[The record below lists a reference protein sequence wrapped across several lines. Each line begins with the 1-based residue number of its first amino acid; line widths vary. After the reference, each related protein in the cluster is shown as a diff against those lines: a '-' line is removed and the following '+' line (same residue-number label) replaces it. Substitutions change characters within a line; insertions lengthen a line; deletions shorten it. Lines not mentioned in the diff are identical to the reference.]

1 MSREWFP
8 QSDCVRWLVT
18 RLAVAEAATFF
29 DPIPAVLTIEHVRLN
44 TQYDYYRPYTMD
56 SSPTETSEHSSNHET
71 DRPADRIRAER
82 IPMERSM
89 RALLGVEGVSFLLA
103 STIHAGI
110 LITGYVHR
118 DAMVAEGVI
127 GVVLL
132 VGLATTWIRP
142 RSLASIAAAV
152 QSFALVGTLIG
163 LWMILIGVGPR
174 TVPDVVYHVVI
185 VGVLLVGLGL
195 AWRIRSESG

>member
-1 MSREWFP
+1 
-8 QSDCVRWLVT
+8 
-18 RLAVAEAATFF
+18 
-29 DPIPAVLTIEHVRLN
+29 
-44 TQYDYYRPYTMD
+44 
-56 SSPTETSEHSSNHET
+56 
-71 DRPADRIRAER
+71 
-82 IPMERSM
+82 MERSM

-110 LITGYVHR
+110 LITGYEHP

-142 RSLASIAAAV
+142 RSLVSIAAAV
-152 QSFALVGTLIG
+152 QLFALVGTLIG
-163 LWMILIGVGPR
+163 LWMIFVGVGPR

-195 AWRIRSESG
+195 AWRIRRESR